1 MVKNTKIYFILTFI
15 VLTTV
20 SFFLLKYEKDSKIE
34 EHLSQT
40 TQKNLQN
47 YTVIYDEYRKIANVI
62 FKTKINTNDV
72 KTTLEKA
79 QNSTLDEKN
88 AMRKKLYNN
97 LKETYTLLKEYNIKQ
112 LHFQL
117 PNNESFLRFHR
128 PDKFGDD
135 LTNIRSTIKYVNQFQ
150 KPIDGFEEGRIYN
163 GYRFVYPLFSD
174 KTYIGSVEVSFST
187 LAMNI
192 EMIENFDL
200 IGKFLIAKDAVEE
213 KVFASEKGNYNQSQF
228 KDFYYEKEADEILQ
242 SFNKK
247 NISLAVSPKTKEI
260 INQKGFDNESF
271 ALFDTDSNSI
281 MTFIKIQNPVTNKV
295 VGILVLRSD
304 PSYIINKQN
313 SFYYSLFLVILV
325 LFFSVVFIYKMFNEK
340 KILSQLVDE
349 KTKTLNTI
357 NKELEESQD
366 ELQILND
373 NLERKVLEE
382 VAKNREKDHM
392 LFEQTKLAALG
403 EMIGNIAHQW
413 RQPLSIISTVASGI
427 QLHNSMGISCSHEEL
442 DRKMDEIVDKTK
454 YLSDTI
460 DDFRNFIRGEGEKGI
475 FDIKEA
481 FDSFKNLIY
490 PLVKDY
496 HINLVIT
503 IDEDIQFNGFRNE
516 LNQSLV
522 NLFNNAKDA
531 LIQNNLEKERYIFIK
546 AYTQDSHLI
555 ITCKDNGGGIA
566 ENIMNKIFEPYFT
579 TKHQSI
585 GTGLGLHMTYKLIS
599 TRMQG
604 GITVSNDTLIIDDK
618 EYKGALFEIHLP
630 LE

>member
-1 MVKNTKIYFILTFI
+1 
-15 VLTTV
+15 
-20 SFFLLKYEKDSKIE
+20 
-34 EHLSQT
+34 
-40 TQKNLQN
+40 
-47 YTVIYDEYRKIANVI
+47 
-62 FKTKINTNDV
+62 
-72 KTTLEKA
+72 
-79 QNSTLDEKN
+79 
-88 AMRKKLYNN
+88 
-97 LKETYTLLKEYNIKQ
+97 
-112 LHFQL
+112 
-117 PNNESFLRFHR
+117 
-128 PDKFGDD
+128 
-135 LTNIRSTIKYVNQFQ
+135 
-150 KPIDGFEEGRIYN
+150 
-163 GYRFVYPLFSD
+163 
-174 KTYIGSVEVSFST
+174 
-187 LAMNI
+187 
-192 EMIENFDL
+192 
-200 IGKFLIAKDAVEE
+200 
-213 KVFASEKGNYNQSQF
+213 
-228 KDFYYEKEADEILQ
+228 
-242 SFNKK
+242 
-247 NISLAVSPKTKEI
+247 
-260 INQKGFDNESF
+260 
-271 ALFDTDSNSI
+271 
-281 MTFIKIQNPVTNKV
+281 
-295 VGILVLRSD
+295 
-304 PSYIINKQN
+304 
-313 SFYYSLFLVILV
+313 
-325 LFFSVVFIYKMFNEK
+325 MFNEK

-618 EYKGALFEIHLP
+618 EYTGALFEIHLP